1 MGILDRILLAV
12 YAIALA
18 ILSLGAIVLCTQWI
32 SADFLWTNLSYLRG
46 RWETMAGAAVF
57 FFASLRLL
65 RVSLRWEKKAQR
77 PVETVVARGEMGE
90 VNVAVDAVRELACRT
105 TRAVDGVLGAS
116 VDVLGVTAQ
125 PDDQARLRL
134 KITAQI
140 GGEQQ
145 IVAVSDEVRRK
156 VLESLAHV
164 AGLTAVDLDVL
175 VDDMSDGGSA
185 KGRVV

>member
-32 SADFLWTNLSYLRG
+32 SADFLWTNLTYLRG

-57 FFASLRLL
+57 FLASLRLL
-65 RVSLRWEKKAQR
+65 KVSFQREKKAQR
-77 PVETVVARGEMGE
+77 PVETVVTRGEMGE
-90 VNVAVDAVRELACRT
+90 VNVAVDAVRELACRSA
-105 TRAVDGVLGAS
+105 RAVAGVRDAV

-125 PDDQARLRL
+125 PDGQEARLRL

-140 GGEQQ
+140 GGEHQV
-145 IVAVSDEVRRK
+145 VAVSDEVRRK

-175 VDDMSDGGSA
+175 VDDMSDDSA